1 MNANAAYMPEVQP
14 AAAAKPVNA
23 AARGTRQLNICIASP
38 EFIGLTRHSSTGV
51 AYTALGQALVAAGH
65 HVTCLFLGAKDS
77 SPNAWEQWV
86 EKYKRDGLTL
96 IAVPRLHDSR
106 MVAPLHLI
114 KSYETYH
121 WLKRNDRF
129 DIIHFPDRQG
139 PGYHTLTAK
148 HHGLAFGRT
157 TICVGL
163 HSMSA
168 WLKAVDQDYVKD
180 SAEADTEFMERR
192 TVALAD
198 AVVSPSQYLLNWV
211 SRQQW
216 ELPRQCHVQPNILPQ
231 YARSAEPPATAHC
244 REIDELVYFGTL
256 ETRKGVILFCDALD
270 AIPTAISKRIRIV
283 TFLGTE
289 SIVDGVPA
297 RTYVQKRAQRWLFP
311 SQIITGHDT
320 NRTMEY
326 LRQKNRLAVIPS
338 LLENSPYRVLECLV
352 AGTVFVASRVGGTPE
367 LIAPDDVDKVCFEP
381 TAGALCAVLCTA
393 LTEGLRPAR
402 ALVDTRD
409 NEQAWIALHEN
420 SFAQPNLPVKARTAA
435 LDAELPSSLPDLSN
449 EAERAAIHALS
460 IDPTNVV
467 ALKVLARIHLRAGLR
482 EAAEEACQLVLKQ
495 DADDAE
501 ALEMFE
507 EARMQETHTA
517 QDPPE
522 ANASVPALEPGPSRS
537 STGNLTAHLA

>member
-1 MNANAAYMPEVQP
+1 MNANAANMPEDQP
-14 AAAAKPVNA
+14 AVAAKAPA
-23 AARGTRQLNICIASP
+23 GKRRLNICIASP
-38 EFIGLTRHSSTGV
+38 DFIGLTRHSSTGV

-65 HVTCLFLGAKDS
+65 NVTCLFLGAKDS
-77 SPNAWEQWV
+77 SPHAWEQWV

-148 HHGLAFGRT
+148 HHGLAFGHT

-168 WLKAVDQDYVKD
+168 WLKSVDHEYVKD

-216 ELPRQCHVQPNILPQ
+216 ELPKQCHVQPNILPH
-231 YARSAEPPATAHC
+231 YARSAEAPFVAHC

-256 ETRKGVILFCDALD
+256 ETRKGVVLFCDALD
-270 AIPTAISKRIRIV
+270 AIPTAIAKRIRIV
-283 TFLGTE
+283 TFLGAE
-289 SIVDGVPA
+289 SIVEGVPA

-311 SQIITGHDT
+311 SQILTGHNAD
-320 NRTMEY
+320 RTMEY

-352 AGTVFVASRVGGTPE
+352 AGTAFVASRVGGTPE
-367 LIAPDDVDKVCFEP
+367 LMVPDDVDKVCFEP
-381 TAGALCAVLCTA
+381 TAGALCGVLCTA

-402 ALVDTRD
+402 ALVDARD
-409 NEQAWIALHEN
+409 NEQAWVALHEN
-420 SFAQPNLPVKARTAA
+420 SFARPSLPIEPRMAA
-435 LDAELPSSLPDLSN
+435 LDPEPPSSLPDLSN

-482 EAAEEACQLVLKQ
+482 EAAEEACQLILKQ

-501 ALEMFE
+501 ALQMLE
-507 EARMQETHTA
+507 EARVEETTLTEN
-517 QDPPE
+517 PPG
-522 ANASVPALEPGPSRS
+522 ANANTPALEPGLSRS
-537 STGNLTAHLA
+537 STGNLTVHSA